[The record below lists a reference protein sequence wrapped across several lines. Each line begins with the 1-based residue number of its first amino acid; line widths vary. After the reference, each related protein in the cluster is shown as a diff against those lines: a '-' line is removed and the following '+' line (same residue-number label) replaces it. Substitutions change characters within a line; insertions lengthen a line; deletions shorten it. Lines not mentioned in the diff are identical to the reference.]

1 MKKKTYRIIE
11 CIPVFGKLYLFLSG
25 NHKIMMCSPGLSEGI
40 YDPILAYMREHP
52 DEVVTDKMA
61 KEIWQKAKQKK

>member
-1 MKKKTYRIIE
+1 MKKKTYYIIN
-11 CIPVFGKLYLFLSG
+11 CIPLFGDLFLRLSG
-25 NHKIMMCSPGLSEGI
+25 NKQIMMCSPGLSEGI